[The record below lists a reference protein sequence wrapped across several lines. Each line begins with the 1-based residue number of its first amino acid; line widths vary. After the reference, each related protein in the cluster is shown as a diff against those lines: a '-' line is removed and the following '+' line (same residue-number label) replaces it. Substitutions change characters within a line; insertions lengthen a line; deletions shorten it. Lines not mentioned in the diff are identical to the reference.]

1 MFVSVIPWSRNLNR
15 CACSQKKC
23 ASMLWLGMSIY
34 KFSSSFFSL
43 NLSVTLNFFI
53 LNCDIRYDV
62 ALFLAHRKT
71 SLGEVVRRIT
81 DVVYKS
87 IFICYFHDLFNS
99 WVGNLL
105 LFQFVILFIRVISF
119 LHCCSRK
126 SGWGLSGMG
135 LKKMS
140 GWMSG
145 RLSASNPFR
154 WSPQNAE
161 ALSKEILSCVS
172 R

>member
-1 MFVSVIPWSRNLNR
+1 MHVAR
-15 CACSQKKC
+15 KKC
-23 ASMLWLGMSIY
+23 ASMLWLGMPIY
-34 KFSSSFFSL
+34 KFSSSFFPL
-43 NLSVTLNFFI
+43 NLAATLNFSYSI
-53 LNCDIRYDV
+53 VTCRYDV

-81 DVVYKS
+81 DVVVYKS

-99 WVGNLL
+99 WVENLL
-105 LFQFVILFIRVISF
+105 LFRFVISFIRVISSP
-119 LHCCSRK
+119 HCCSRK
-126 SGWGLSGMG
+126 SGWGLSDMG

-154 WSPQNAE
+154 WNPQNAE

>member
-15 CACSQKKC
+15 CACSQKKS
-23 ASMLWLGMSIY
+23 ASMLWLGISIY
-34 KFSSSFFSL
+34 KFSSTFFSL
-43 NLSVTLNFFI
+43 NLAATLNFSYSI
-53 LNCDIRYDV
+53 VTCRYDV

-81 DVVYKS
+81 DV
-87 IFICYFHDLFNS
+87 FICYFHDLFNCG
-99 WVGNLL
+99 VEDLL
-105 LFQFVILFIRVISF
+105 LFPWVIWFLRVLSSP
-119 LHCCSRK
+119 HCCSRK
-126 SGWGLSGMG
+126 SGWGLSDMG